1 MTAFNIVAQPDAAY
15 IINDTAHYDHECVIR
30 AFAPKTVVLTHALLE
45 PAAISVCGAI
55 SARDLIAIISDLDI
69 SSGSQAIRDLGKIHA
84 RAMDVVRAK
93 GRDPVAEGVWLALA
107 TFDMR
112 TGRAAGHVI
121 AGDAGFGGLNAPPYT
136 PGTVNGGALGHY
148 VTCDWQT
155 EFGPQHNFSDPRQFS
170 AFRDGQRMLEAQRR
184 TVTDR
189 FSVVGGQG
197 VVTRVSR
204 RGVESFVVCQWP
216 DKIGE
221 RIHLDYQPDRVGER
235 IAA

>member
-1 MTAFNIVAQPDAAY
+1 MTAFNIVAQPHAAY
-15 IINDTAHYDHECVIR
+15 LINDTAHYDDDCVIR
-30 AFAPKTVVLTHALLE
+30 AFAPKTVELTHALFE

-55 SARDLIAIISDLDI
+55 SSAEIATIISDMGI

-93 GRDPVAEGVWLALA
+93 GRDPVADGVWLALA

-112 TGRAAGHVI
+112 TGRPAGHVI

-136 PGTVNGGALGHY
+136 PCTVVGGPLGHY
-148 VTCDWQT
+148 VSCDWQA
-155 EFGPQHNFSDPRQFS
+155 EFGTHYSFSDQRQFDPMQD
-170 AFRDGQRMLEAQRR
+170 AHRVLQVQRERK
-184 TVTDR
+184 DER
-189 FSVVGGQG
+189 FSIVGGQG
-197 VVTRVSR
+197 VVTRVSAA
-204 RGVESFVVCQWP
+204 GVETFVVCQWA

-221 RIHLDYQPDRVGER
+221 RVDLSERARLPGER

>member
-1 MTAFNIVAQPDAAY
+1 MTAFNVIAQPDAAY
-15 IINDTAHYDHECVIR
+15 LINDTAHYDADLVIR
-30 AFAPKTVVLTHALLE
+30 AFAPKTVTLTYALQE
-45 PAAISVCGAI
+45 PAALSVCGAI
-55 SARDLIAIISDLDI
+55 SWMDVAKIIDEMGI

-84 RAMDVVRAK
+84 RAMDVVRAN

-121 AGDAGFGGLNAPPYT
+121 AGDAGFGGVNAPPYT
-136 PGTVNGGALGHY
+136 PCTVVGGALGHY
-148 VTCDWQT
+148 VSCDWQT
-155 EFGPQHNFSDPRQFS
+155 EFGPQHKFADSQQFS
-170 AFRDGQRMLEAQRR
+170 AIRDGQRMLEAQRR
-184 TVTDR
+184 AVTDR
-189 FSVVGGQG
+189 FSIVGGQG

-204 RGVESFVVCQWP
+204 RAVESFVVCQWP

-221 RIHLDYQPDRVGER
+221 RIHLDGQPDRVGER